1 VESWKQPQNGGL
13 FWCLGKFIYAYAMN
27 LHTKQLS
34 TRCKCMVEEDFVRF
48 E

>member
-1 VESWKQPQNGGL
+1 METATKWRAVLVSGASLSGST
-13 FWCLGKFIYAYAMN
+13 YAMN